1 MCCVLQACRSGIR
14 ENSATRVPTRSSSF
28 PATALQRIVG
38 RVGRVFTR
46 PTATATSVGLVKTR
60 PTLPLGDRN
69 AGRSPTLRGVIQAV
83 VLCAMFAGIAT
94 LPPADAAAQSKF
106 NKVVEIGAKAPE
118 WSDLPS
124 VDGKSHSLSEFRDA
138 KAVVLVFTCNHCPV
152 AKQYE
157 ERLIQFAKAHE
168 KQVQVVAISV
178 SHNAADRLDKMK
190 SRAAE
195 KRFPFPY
202 LYDESQQSARAYGA
216 TVTPHFFVLDADRK
230 IAYMG
235 AFDDN
240 IFEPEKVE
248 KHYLVDAVEAV
259 LAGNEP
265 KVKESLQRGCAI
277 DYE

>member
-1 MCCVLQACRSGIR
+1 MRRLRQACRSGIR
-14 ENSATRVPTRSSSF
+14 ENSKQLEADGIFMNSATRTPVLTLPASGEGGPCQPFRDRF
-28 PATALQRIVG
+28 PFHGMDFNPHAFISRGLKPALRIVI
-38 RVGRVFTR
+38 
-46 PTATATSVGLVKTR
+46 A
-60 PTLPLGDRN
+60 
-69 AGRSPTLRGVIQAV
+69 AV
-83 VLCAMFAGIAT
+83 VLCGIAGGIANLQT
-94 LPPADAAAQSKF
+94 ADAAGKAKF
-106 NKVVEIGAKAPE
+106 NKVLNIGDKAPD
-118 WSDLPS
+118 WTDFPGI
-124 VDGKSHSLSEFRDA
+124 DGKTHSLGEYRDA
-138 KAVVLVFTCNHCPV
+138 KAIVLVFTCNHCPV

-157 ERLIQFAKAHE
+157 ERLMQFAKAHE
-168 KQVQVVAISV
+168 KRVQVVAISV
-178 SHNAADRLDKMK
+178 SHNGADRLDKMK
-190 SRAAE
+190 ARAAE

-202 LYDESQQSARAYGA
+202 LYDESQKSARAYGA